1 MTRLLAAVK
10 LIYHKTIDL
19 RRSSIA
25 HSVLSG
31 ELLTKK
37 NNELHVS
44 HDPAIMRDEFL
55 YLVRLRY
62 ELK

>member
-19 RRSSIA
+19 GGSSNA

-31 ELLTKK
+31 GLLTKK
-37 NNELHVS
+37 INELNVS
-44 HDPAIMRDEFL
+44 HDPAIMWDEFL